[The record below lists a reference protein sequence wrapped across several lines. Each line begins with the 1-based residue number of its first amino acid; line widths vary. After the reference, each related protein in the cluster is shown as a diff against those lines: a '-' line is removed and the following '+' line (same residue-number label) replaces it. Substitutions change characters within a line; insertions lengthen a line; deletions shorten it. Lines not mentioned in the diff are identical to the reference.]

1 MNGSAKRIKLD
12 ARMIIAFLCVSC
24 SMIFLYTAAFGQ
36 FSAVT
41 QRALL
46 LLLLGPVVFLSHASE
61 EDDSDK
67 VTLKQVKP
75 LNILAIIGL
84 VVSCIYVM
92 LTWQDK
98 VMMVGGTTTLDL
110 IMGVI
115 LIVVILEATRQS
127 TGLFLT
133 LTAVACMLFALFG
146 PYMPG
151 FLAHRG
157 ETWDRLVDY
166 LITSPDGIFGTPLGI
181 ASSYIIIFVI
191 FGSFLEA
198 FGGGKLFIDIAYA
211 VAGRFRGGPAKTAIF
226 ASGLMGMISGAP
238 AANVST
244 VGTFTIPLMRKVGY
258 KPHVAAAIEAVA
270 STGGIFTPPIMGAG
284 AFIMAEYLGMPYLTV
299 CLAALVPCILY
310 YVALLLFVD
319 AQAVKNG
326 LVGLPKSELPSIKQ
340 AVKERGLMG
349 LPILFLFGAIILGW
363 SPTKAAFWATILT
376 VVVGLPNKATRP
388 KPKDIL
394 LALEKA
400 SRQVVPIVVTCACAG
415 IISGVFSITGLGAKL
430 SYSLNF
436 LQGQQGSVLIA
447 GVFTAIIALLLG
459 APLPPTAVY
468 LVMVPTIIPAI
479 IPLGINPIAAHM
491 FVFIY
496 SAIGALTPPVAITA
510 YTAAAIAKADPN
522 KTAWLSCRYGVVAYL
537 MPFMF
542 ITSPAVLFVGEAG
555 TIAQAIVF
563 SFIGVLCL
571 TIVIEGYLLINWG
584 RVSRII
590 MLPAALLMLFP
601 NLSLNLYGLGVMA
614 LAYAANKFIDKPK
627 VASAA

>member
-1 MNGSAKRIKLD
+1 MLQGRFKVDSRG
-12 ARMIIAFLCVSC
+12 IIAFLCITC
-24 SMIFLYTAAFGQ
+24 SVIFLYTAAFGQ

-46 LLLLGPVVFLSHASE
+46 LMLLTPVVFLSKASE
-61 EDDSDK
+61 EEDSDK
-67 VTLKQVKP
+67 VELKKVNL
-75 LNILAIIGL
+75 LNVLAIIGIVASSL
-84 VVSCIYVM
+84 YVM
-92 LTWQDK
+92 FTWESK
-98 VMMVGGTTTLDL
+98 VMMTGGTSTLDL
-110 IMGVI
+110 VMGVI
-115 LIVVILEATRQS
+115 LIVVVLEATRQS

-133 LTAVACMLFALFG
+133 LTAVACILFALLG
-146 PYMPG
+146 PIMPG

-166 LITSPDGIFGTPLGI
+166 FVTSPDGIFGTPLGI

-198 FGGGKLFIDIAYA
+198 FGGGKLFIDVAYA

-244 VGTFTIPLMRKVGY
+244 VGTFTMPLMKKVGY
-258 KPHVAAAIEAVA
+258 KPHVAAAIESVA

-284 AFIMAEYLGMPYLTV
+284 AFIMAEYLGVPYLTV
-299 CLAALVPCILY
+299 CLAALVPCVLY

-326 LVGLPKSELPSIKQ
+326 LKGLPKSELPSIK
-340 AVKERGLMG
+340 AALKDRGLLG
-349 LPILFLFGAIILGW
+349 LPILFLFGAIIAGW
-363 SPTKAAFWATILT
+363 TPTKAAFWATVMT
-376 VVVGLPNKATRP
+376 VVVGLPNKNTRP
-388 KPKDIL
+388 TVKGIL
-394 LALEKA
+394 DALDKA

-436 LQGQQGSVLIA
+436 LQGNANGVFIA
-447 GVFTAIIALLLG
+447 GIFAAIIALLLG

-522 KTAWLSCRYGVVAYL
+522 QTAWLSCRYGVVAYL

-542 ITSPAVLFVGEAG
+542 IASPAVLFVGAPLA
-555 TIAQAIVF
+555 IAQAIIS

-571 TIVIEGYLLINWG
+571 TIVIEGYFLMDWG
-584 RVSRII
+584 KISRVI
-590 MLPAALLMLFP
+590 MAPAALLMLVP
-601 NLSLNLYGLGVMA
+601 NLALNAAGLGVIAVAWLANRFTGPKKPTAMA
-614 LAYAANKFIDKPK
+614 
-627 VASAA
+627 